1 MAKTKKK
8 PQKKNT
14 IDDLQ
19 FKPIIIAFIAGLFF
33 GTYAAN
39 ANALMLFVFGLLTGL
54 AIAASVYMTSKE
66 NKLRKAKREEEE
78 SE

>member
-1 MAKTKKK
+1 MTKTKKK

-19 FKPIIIAFIAGLFF
+19 FKPIIIAFIAGLFL

-39 ANALMLFVFGLLTGL
+39 ANALMLFAGGVLLTVASAL
-54 AIAASVYMTSKE
+54 FPQASV
-66 NKLRKAKREEEE
+66 AW
-78 SE
+78 

>member
-1 MAKTKKK
+1 MAKKKTKA
-8 PQKKNT
+8 QKKSG
-14 IDDLQ
+14 IDNLQ
-19 FKPIIIAFIAGLFF
+19 FKPIVIAFIAGLFF

-39 ANALMLFVFGLLTGL
+39 ANALMLFVAGVLTGL

-66 NKLRKAKREEEE
+66 NKLRKANREKEE